1 MFSLIVSNK
10 FEAPLKFVRNGNTPS
25 VPLCEGFLRCEL
37 AGIND
42 SRSAAD
48 KVTVTL
54 IGIGNH
60 FNIFFSCCVIIY
72 SLILFL
78 FILFKRFLNVFF
90 VFIYCV

>member
-1 MFSLIVSNK
+1 MFSLVVSNK

-60 FNIFFSCCVIIY
+60 FNIFLSCCVIRY
-72 SLILFL
+72 SLIYFYLF
-78 FILFKRFLNVFF
+78 FSKDF
-90 VFIYCV
+90 